1 MKRKMV
7 ISAYA
12 KINTYLEVIG
22 KREDGYH
29 ELHSHMQLISLS
41 DTLTLTTDDAQP
53 FSLLLRC
60 DRSEVPTG
68 EDNLILR
75 AAMALF
81 ARYPMERL
89 PRIEIDLKKSIPM
102 QGGLAGGSTDA
113 AATLIALRDLLYPAV
128 TDEALCTIAATIG
141 ADVPFCIRGRRA
153 AQSARGIGEILES
166 APGLDAR
173 LTLVLVSPGTAVS
186 TPEAFRALDA
196 RIDACRIQDAEERF
210 AVMLEAVGSGDLSR
224 IAKASFYRF
233 EEVIFSMQ
241 PRVGRVFA
249 KMRACGAD
257 MTRMSGS
264 GPTIVGY
271 FENAEAARRCA
282 DAFCESGF
290 DAYLASPLSTEAD
303 H

>member
-1 MKRKMV
+1 MERKTV

-12 KINTYLEVIG
+12 KINTYLEVVG

-29 ELHSHMQLISLS
+29 ELHSHMQLITLS
-41 DTLTLTTDDAQP
+41 DTLTITTDDTQP

-60 DRSEVPTG
+60 DRPEVPTG

-75 AAMALF
+75 AARALF
-81 ARYPMERL
+81 ARYPMRRL
-89 PRIEIDLKKSIPM
+89 PRIEIDLEKKIPM

-128 TDEALCTIAATIG
+128 TEEALCTIAATIG
-141 ADVPFCIRGRRA
+141 ADVPFCIRGRRG
-153 AQSARGIGEILES
+153 AQSARGIGEILER
-166 APGLDAR
+166 APELDAR

-186 TPEAFRALDA
+186 TPAAFRALDA
-196 RIDACRIQDAEERF
+196 QADVCRMQDAEARF
-210 AVMLEAVGSGDLSR
+210 SAMLEAVGSGELSR
-224 IAKASFYRF
+224 IERASFNCF

-241 PRVGRVFA
+241 PRVGQVFA
-249 KMRACGAD
+249 QMRARGAD

-290 DAYLASPLSTEAD
+290 DAYLASPLCAAAD